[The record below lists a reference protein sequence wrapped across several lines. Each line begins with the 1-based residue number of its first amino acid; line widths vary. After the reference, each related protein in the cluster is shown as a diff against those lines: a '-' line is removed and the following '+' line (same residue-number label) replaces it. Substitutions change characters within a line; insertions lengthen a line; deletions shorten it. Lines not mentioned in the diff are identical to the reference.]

1 MLAIFWLGVY
11 GLFAFVAGV
20 NFVLMRRV
28 RGRARAAGDPEM
40 AILIPARNEAE
51 NLRRLLPQ
59 LEGLRVYVYDD
70 ESEDGT
76 GEIAR
81 GLGARVVRPSEA
93 LPAGWTGKNRACHA
107 LAQVVA
113 EDSAAEWWVFLDADV
128 EVKAGFAGG
137 MAEAIRRYGARS
149 ALITGFPEVIPGRGV
164 EPLFLSWVGWSLLAM
179 NPFGLVSLTGTGH
192 NYFAN
197 GQVQVWKS
205 TTYTEI
211 WPHEQVRSRVLED
224 VAIGRLL
231 AREKRRVEVMNLSA
245 VLGVRMYAT
254 WRETVDGMSKNS
266 YEIAGKGT
274 FGLVLLFVALALGWM
289 LAGSLWWAGLGLLT
303 LSGVLVA
310 LTARAAL
317 WPTLLMPVGL
327 LIGAGTLV
335 RSWWWRRTGR
345 TQWKGRVY
353 PPS

>member
-1 MLAIFWLGVY
+1 MGVFRCGCGGEGGICGWDGGRDSAVRGAVGVDYGFSGGDSGARGRTAVFELGGVE
-11 GLFAFVAGV
+11 FVGDEPVWVGEFDGDGSQLLCERPGAGV
-20 NFVLMRRV
+20 EEHDLH
-28 RGRARAAGDPEM
+28 GD
-40 AILIPARNEAE
+40 
-51 NLRRLLPQ
+51 
-59 LEGLRVYVYDD
+59 
-70 ESEDGT
+70 
-76 GEIAR
+76 
-81 GLGARVVRPSEA
+81 
-93 LPAGWTGKNRACHA
+93 
-107 LAQVVA
+107 LA
-113 EDSAAEWWVFLDADV
+113 
-128 EVKAGFAGG
+128 
-137 MAEAIRRYGARS
+137 
-149 ALITGFPEVIPGRGV
+149 
-164 EPLFLSWVGWSLLAM
+164 
-179 NPFGLVSLTGTGH
+179 
-192 NYFAN
+192 
-197 GQVQVWKS
+197 
-205 TTYTEI
+205 
-211 WPHEQVRSRVLED
+211 HEQVRSRVLED

-274 FGLVLLFVALALGWM
+274 FGLVLLFVALALGWV

-303 LSGVLVA
+303 LSGVFVA

-317 WPTLLMPVGL
+317 WPTLLMPMGL